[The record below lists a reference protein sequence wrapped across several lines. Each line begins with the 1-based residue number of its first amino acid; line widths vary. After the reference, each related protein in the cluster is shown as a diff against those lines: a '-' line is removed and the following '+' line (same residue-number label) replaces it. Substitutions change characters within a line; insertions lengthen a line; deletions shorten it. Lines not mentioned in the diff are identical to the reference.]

1 MNTLTVESFGFAP
14 IKGTRY
20 QPQDD
25 ARLIPAGAV
34 GDRQFCLVDVKAQK
48 VLRTVAHPELMA
60 VQCSISA
67 VKKECLSI
75 IFPGKKPTEITV
87 SSAETLECDFWGRR
101 VNLSLLNTEANALFS
116 EYLRKP
122 VVLAVAPTGGIIYGR
137 ALSLLGTATVEY
149 LAERLQRPTL
159 AHEHA
164 RFRSNLLIKTERP
177 FQEDDWRNQEFK
189 LECENTAWTSLNNTQ
204 ITVRE
209 PIGRC
214 AVINS
219 NPRTGILDSKLFQ
232 ELAKFR
238 PRNERGEPV
247 AGMYAEVSG

>member
-14 IKGTRY
+14 VKGTQH
-20 QPQDD
+20 QPQDA
-25 ARLIPAGAV
+25 ARLTPAGAV
-34 GDRQFCLVDVKAQK
+34 GDRHFCLVDVKAQK

-60 VQCSISA
+60 VQCSISP
-67 VKKECLSI
+67 VKKDCLNVR
-75 IFPGKKPTEITV
+75 FPGGNPIEMV
-87 SSAETLECDFWGRR
+87 LSLAGTLECDFWGRR
-101 VNLSLLNTEANALFS
+101 VNLTLLATEANALFS

-137 ALSLLGTATVEY
+137 ALSLIGTATVEY

-159 AHEHA
+159 GHEHA

-177 FQEDDWRNQEFK
+177 FEEDNWCNQEFK
-189 LECENTAWTSLNNTQ
+189 LECENTAWISLNNTQ
-204 ITVRE
+204 VIVRE

-219 NPRTGILDSKLFQ
+219 NPRTGVLDSKLFQ